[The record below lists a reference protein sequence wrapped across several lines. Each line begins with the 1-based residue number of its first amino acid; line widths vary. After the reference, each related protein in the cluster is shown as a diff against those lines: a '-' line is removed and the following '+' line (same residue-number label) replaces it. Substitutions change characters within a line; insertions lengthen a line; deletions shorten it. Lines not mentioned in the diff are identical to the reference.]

1 METKTLYNL
10 LRFSS
15 LRDPTV
21 SAEAWQVAD
30 YRQMSLE
37 AIFQALN
44 QREISL
50 DRISFTALADEIE
63 SPEEL
68 TDYLI
73 AERSLD
79 AQTHDQIYLLL
90 FELWRRFEAD
100 KLCLS
105 VFCDE
110 LDYQIDLY
118 DRGELTDSEP
128 LEDALS
134 NLTLLLEDNTEEKS
148 NPKEVFE
155 LIGNRCA
162 NDLEMFLYDFMTD
175 QIENK
180 DVSYAAELLEDFGL
194 YVKDSKWFELL
205 KARILSFTDI
215 PQANIL
221 IRKLMR
227 RLSDKSDLEF
237 NMEVLSV
244 FLQGCE
250 RDLFFAIVNQTL
262 LLLQT
267 EEEFQDLL
275 AISADYFHF
284 IDEDQQ
290 ETALLQILKERSKIP
305 LEQPLQRKHPHL
317 TKFTQIVNLPLPKG
331 QRT

>member
-1 METKTLYNL
+1 MENKTLYNL

-15 LRDPTV
+15 LRDPAV
-21 SAEAWQVAD
+21 DAEAWQIAD
-30 YRQMSLE
+30 YRQMPLE
-37 AIFQALN
+37 SIFQALK
-44 QREISL
+44 QHEISL
-50 DRISFTALADEIE
+50 DRVSFSALADEIE

-73 AERSLD
+73 AERTLD
-79 AQTHDQIYLLL
+79 AAMHDQIYLLL
-90 FELWRRFEAD
+90 FELWRRFIPE

-105 VFCDE
+105 IFCDE

-118 DRGELTDSEP
+118 DRGELTNSEP
-128 LEDALS
+128 IEDALS
-134 NLTLLLEDNTEEKS
+134 NLTVILEDNTEENS

-180 DVSYAAELLEDFGL
+180 DVPYAAELLEDFGP

-205 KARILSFTDI
+205 KARVLTFSDI
-215 PQANIL
+215 PQANLL

-227 RLSDKSDLEF
+227 RLADKPDLEF

-262 LLLQT
+262 PLLQT

-290 ETALLQILKERSKIP
+290 ETILLQMLKERARFP

-317 TKFTQIVNLPLPKG
+317 AKFTSLLTPISTP
-331 QRT
+331 R

>member
-15 LRDPTV
+15 LRDPGV

-44 QREISL
+44 HHEISL
-50 DRISFTALADEIE
+50 DRMSFCALADEIE

-73 AERSLD
+73 ADRSLD
-79 AQTHDQIYLLL
+79 TQTHDQIYLLL
-90 FELWRRFEAD
+90 FELWRRFVPE

-105 VFCDE
+105 IFCDE
-110 LDYQIDLY
+110 LDYLIDLY
-118 DRGELTDSEP
+118 DRGELANSEP
-128 LEDALS
+128 LEDALA
-134 NLTLLLEDNTEEKS
+134 NLTVLLEDNTEEKS

-180 DVSYAAELLEDFGL
+180 DVPYAAELLEDFGP

-205 KARILSFTDI
+205 KARIFSFTDL
-215 PQANIL
+215 PQANLL

-227 RLSDKSDLEF
+227 RLSDKPDLEF

-262 LLLQT
+262 PLLQT
-267 EEEFQDLL
+267 EEEFQDLI

-290 ETALLQILKERSKIP
+290 ETILLQMLKERSHIP

-317 TKFTQIVNLPLPKG
+317 TKLSSLLKPVNAP
-331 QRT
+331 R